1 MTIYKSESW
10 DSTQEVRYFISY
22 ESMMR
27 YHRQKDPVKIRLVDI
42 YGLGMSPSLDV
53 FNRLLRVEKRVG
65 VFVYFVSDEQTG
77 VEFFSCFKVTEI
89 KVI

>member
-10 DSTQEVRYFISY
+10 NGSEEVKYFISY
-22 ESMMR
+22 ASMMR
-27 YHRQKDPVKIRLVDI
+27 YHRKNDPVKISLVDI

-65 VFVYFVSDEQTG
+65 VFVYYVNDEHTG
-77 VEFFSCFKVTEI
+77 NQKFFCYKVTEI

>member
-10 DSTQEVRYFISY
+10 DGTEEVRYFISY

-27 YHRQKDPVKIRLVDI
+27 YHRQKDPFKIRLVDI
-42 YGLGMSPSLDV
+42 YGLEMSPSLNG
-53 FNRLLRVEKRVG
+53 FIRLLRVEKRVG
-65 VFVYFVSDEQTG
+65 VYVYCEDDEQTG
-77 VEFFSCFKVTEI
+77 NQKLFCYKVTEI